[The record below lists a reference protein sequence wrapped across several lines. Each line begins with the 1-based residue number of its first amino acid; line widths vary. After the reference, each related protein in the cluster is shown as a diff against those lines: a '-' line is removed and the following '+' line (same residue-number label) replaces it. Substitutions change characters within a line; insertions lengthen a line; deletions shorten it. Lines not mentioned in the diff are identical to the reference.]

1 MNIYIYSFVKI
12 LYILIVFY
20 IYIYRERECYIYVR
34 IANFDPFPES
44 SPLSFVFAFD
54 GVNDQEV
61 FIDINGVKVIRW

>member
-1 MNIYIYSFVKI
+1 M
-12 LYILIVFY
+12 L
-20 IYIYRERECYIYVR
+20 YIYVR